1 VWLIQPVAQNK
12 IPFLTLLG
20 QNLDP
25 VPDDFYTFFKQGFFA
40 QCYRRS
46 PDPKVR
52 AKFEMEYNLWMKAL
66 TNAVMYGANQEDDWG
81 FVPMRGVMDTGYSY
95 NPITPALPFGP
106 WNS

>member
-1 VWLIQPVAQNK
+1 VWLIQPVAQSK
-12 IPFLTLLG
+12 VPFVATLG
-20 QNLDP
+20 QFLDP

-52 AKFEMEYNLWMKAL
+52 AKFEMEYQLWNKAL

-81 FVPMRGVMDTGYSY
+81 FVPVSGIMETGYSY
-95 NPITPALPFGP
+95 NPITPANPYGP
-106 WNS
+106 WNN